1 MSSLEK
7 PNQDIPENRITHTLV
22 MGIIVFFT
30 IVIVLSLIAFFMYS
44 NVNEAYWFRHLF
56 YSEPVLVPKV

>member
-56 YSEPVLVPKV
+56 YSEPVLVPRV